1 MQPYVSNDA
10 GIPLDA
16 RAKVWFT
23 LTSASVWE
31 LRQSWRGRFP
41 RLTSGLRLPPG
52 QAAINE
58 QNRTNRRLASERELR
73 ALARTNKVA
82 GQKARYLK
90 EVAQIGTM
98 SGGCRAAHVDK
109 GTVLL
114 WRVEDPQFCIEEE
127 RARETLID
135 SMEAEAY
142 RRGVK
147 GTQRPVYQGGE
158 LAGYVTEYSD
168 LLLQL
173 LLRANRPDKYREKND
188 IQVAVVIKSISGVS
202 PADVL

>member
-1 MQPYVSNDA
+1 M
-10 GIPLDA
+10 
-16 RAKVWFT
+16 
-23 LTSASVWE
+23 
-31 LRQSWRGRFP
+31 
-41 RLTSGLRLPPG
+41 TSGVRLPPG
-52 QAAINE
+52 QAAQNE
-58 QNRTNRRLASERELR
+58 SDRRNRRLASERELR
-73 ALARTNKVA
+73 ALAKADRTA

-98 SGGCRAAHVDK
+98 SAGCKAAHVDK
-109 GTVLL
+109 GTVLR
-114 WRVEDPQFCIEEE
+114 WRAEDAEFVVEEE

-135 SMEAEAY
+135 SMEAEAF

-147 GTQRPVYQGGE
+147 GVQRPVYQAGA

-188 IQVAVVIKSISGVS
+188 IQVAVVIKSISGVAPS
-202 PADVL
+202 DVL